1 MQGNKIVIVGTGET
15 ADIAYDYFRY
25 DSDFEVVAFSVN
37 NEFLTSN
44 KYSELPLVSLEE
56 LNNNFPPSH
65 YKTFVAMSSGKLNRN
80 RQKVYEEVKELG
92 YECVSYI
99 SSKAFVWRTA
109 KIGENCFIFE
119 NNVIQHGVEIGNN
132 VILWS
137 GNHIG
142 HQTRIRD
149 HVFVSSHCVI
159 SGYCDIGENSFL
171 GVNATVADHVK
182 VNRDCF
188 IGMGAVVSKEV
199 PENSL
204 VVPARSEIV
213 KTRTAKQICNVLD

>member
-1 MQGNKIVIVGTGET
+1 MNKQKVIIVGTGET
-15 ADIAYDYFRY
+15 ADIAYEYFIH
-25 DSDFEVVAFSVN
+25 DGLVEVVAFSIN
-37 NEFLTSN
+37 A
-44 KYSELPLVSLEE
+44 KYKTNDTYLELPLVAIEDL
-56 LNNNFPPSH
+56 LKIYPSED
-65 YKTFVAMSSGKLNRN
+65 YMVFVAISSGKLNRN
-80 RQKVYEEVKELG
+80 RQYVYEQIKSLG
-92 YECVSYI
+92 YRCISYI
-99 SSKAFVWRTA
+99 SPKAFVWRTA

-142 HQTRIRD
+142 HQTKIRD
-149 HVFVSSHCVI
+149 NVFISSHCVI

-171 GVNATVADHVK
+171 GVNATFADHVK
-182 VNRDCF
+182 VERDCF
-188 IGMGAVVSKEV
+188 IGMGSVISKNI

-213 KTRTAKQICNVLD
+213 KIKTARQICKVLD